1 MNLTI
6 FQNGAQF
13 IGALEGR
20 LDTAA
25 STQFAADMQPLIDNA
40 DKAIVL
46 DCAGLEFI
54 SSSGLRLLLSLRKAS
69 LAAGGSVTI
78 RNVNDSVKSVLSITG
93 FYSLFNF
100 E

>member
-6 FQNGAQF
+6 SQNGNQV
-13 IGALEGR
+13 IGVLNGR

-25 STQFAADMQPLIDNA
+25 STKFAADMQPLIDNA
-40 DKAIVL
+40 DKNIVL
-46 DCAGLEFI
+46 DCTDLEFI

-78 RNVNDSVKSVLSITG
+78 RNVNDSVKSVLAITG
-93 FYSLFNF
+93 FFSLFNF